1 METINEAVRKR
12 IQNSIEFEMG
22 YLEEYVVRA
31 MGFIQTS
38 TVLQQDKDATE
49 INELLEQLA
58 DRVTKFKGKKII

>member
-1 METINEAVRKR
+1 MDKINEAVRKR

>member
-1 METINEAVRKR
+1 MDKINEAVRKR

-38 TVLQQDKDATE
+38 TVLQQDEDATE